1 MAARPAQRG
10 TAARGRLRFNRGL
23 FPALRRARTTP
34 TQPRPMPTDT
44 PARSPGW
51 PRVLAGLLIG
61 AGLAVGGWAIGQGL
75 ERLRMAD
82 RVVTVKGLAEQD
94 VASDFAVW
102 TIGFRRGANDFGAVQ
117 KLLDGDREQ
126 VLAFLK
132 AQGFGDAE
140 VEVRPLEVQDLF
152 ARDYGGGQQP
162 LRFNGRGLVIV
173 QTARVDAVA
182 AAALAVDPLIQA
194 GVQLGGDG
202 PGNGSGPR
210 YQLRGFNE
218 VKAPLLAEATRNA
231 REQAQKFAAE
241 AGASLG
247 PLKSANQGVIQVGAA
262 GGQDFDD
269 GSARVKRLR
278 VVSTFQYELR

>member
-1 MAARPAQRG
+1 MPAD
-10 TAARGRLRFNRGL
+10 
-23 FPALRRARTTP
+23 PSMPPP
-34 TQPRPMPTDT
+34 T
-44 PARSPGW
+44 W
-51 PRVLAGLLIG
+51 PRVLAALLF
-61 AGLAVGGWAIGQGL
+61 ALGLAAGGWFVGQGL

-102 TIGFRRGANDFGAVQ
+102 NLQFRRGGNDFAGVQ
-117 KLLDGDREQ
+117 QLLARDREQ
-126 VLAFLK
+126 VLALLR
-132 AQGFGDAE
+132 AQGFADTE

-152 ARDYGGGQQP
+152 ARDYGGGQMP

-173 QTARVDAVA
+173 QSARVDAVA
-182 AAALAVDPLIQA
+182 AAALALDPLIQA

-202 PGNGSGPR
+202 PQGPR

-231 REQAQKFAAE
+231 REQAEKFAAE
-241 AGASLG
+241 AGARLG
-247 PLKSANQGVIQVGAA
+247 PLKSANQGVIQVGGA
-262 GGQDFDD
+262 GGTDYDD
-269 GSARVKRLR
+269 GSARIKRLR